1 MAGIN
6 LGGILK
12 NILGGDIDK
21 MDDQQLAEAIQR
33 VKDTEEAKPKTS
45 LGDLMCMPPKE
56 WSHHGV
62 GLVKYIAA
70 EGVTPCELCAP
81 LVGKYLTPIDGDFY
95 FNIAKKNHRD
105 PFCIQIVPATNEK
118 GGDECDL
125 PPYPE
130 DGALDVLD
138 FSIPHKWVED
148 IYDREHPQIAEDG
161 DDEDGASIQFD
172 RTSFEAGMFS
182 GYNPWSLMSAIH
194 SVAEEAEEDEDI
206 SWLIPAIDQ
215 AITSGLYGYALPRA
229 ERLRGDIFLRAG
241 NKVAALSAYRHAIS
255 LDPKIGLKRKVAA
268 MEKELGQDAG
278 L

>member
-1 MAGIN
+1 MAGID

-81 LVGKYLTPIDGDFY
+81 LVGKYLKPIDGVFY
-95 FNIAKKNHRD
+95 FDTAKGHHRD
-105 PFCIQIVPATNEK
+105 PFCIQIIPATNEK
-118 GGDECDL
+118 EGDECDL

-138 FSIPHKWVED
+138 FSIPHKWCED
-148 IYDREHPQIAEDG
+148 IYDREHPQIAEDE
-161 DDEDGASIQFD
+161 DDEGNTSTPFD
-172 RTSFEAGMFS
+172 RASFEAGMFS
-182 GYNPWSLMSAIH
+182 GYNPWSLMSAIQGVA
-194 SVAEEAEEDEDI
+194 SRAEEGEDI

-215 AITSGLYGYALPRA
+215 AINSGLYGYALPRA

-268 MEKELGQDAG
+268 MEKELGEDAG

>member
-6 LGGILK
+6 LGGILNK
-12 NILGGDIDK
+12 LLGGDISK

-33 VKDTEEAKPKTS
+33 VKDTEERRPKTS

-56 WSHHGV
+56 WSSHGV

-70 EGVTPCELCAP
+70 EGVTPCELCTP
-81 LVGKYLTPIDGDFY
+81 LVGKYLKPIDGVFY
-95 FNIAKKNHRD
+95 FDTAKGHHRD

-118 GGDECDL
+118 EGDECDL
-125 PPYPE
+125 PPYPD
-130 DGALDVLD
+130 DGALEVLD
-138 FSIPHKWVED
+138 FSIPHKWCED
-148 IYDREHPQIAEDG
+148 IYDREHPQIEEEG
-161 DDEDGASIQFD
+161 NDEDGSSIQFD
-172 RTSFEAGMFS
+172 RASFEAGVFS

-194 SVAEEAEEDEDI
+194 RVASRAEEGEDI
-206 SWLIPAIDQ
+206 SWLMSAIDQ
-215 AITSGLYGYALPRA
+215 AITDGLYGYELPRA

-241 NKVAALSAYRHAIS
+241 NKAAALAAYRHALS

-268 MEKELGQDAG
+268 MEKELGKDAS

>member
-81 LVGKYLTPIDGDFY
+81 LVGKYLKPIDGVFY
-95 FNIAKKNHRD
+95 FDTAKGHHRD
-105 PFCIQIVPATNEK
+105 PFCIQIVPAANEK
-118 GGDECDL
+118 EGDECDL

-130 DGALDVLD
+130 DGALEVLD
-138 FSIPHKWVED
+138 FSIPHKWCED
-148 IYDREHPQIAEDG
+148 IYAREHPAD
-161 DDEDGASIQFD
+161 DDEGEYIPPVALEKSD
-172 RTSFEAGMFS
+172 FEAGKYSDFDPLYLYSCVCYTKKM
-182 GYNPWSLMSAIH
+182 A
-194 SVAEEAEEDEDI
+194 EDEQGI
-206 SWLIPAIDQ
+206 TWLIAVLDQ
-215 AITSGLYGYALPRA
+215 AIAGGLGEYTFPRA
-229 ERLRGDIFLRAG
+229 ERLRGDLFLVAG
-241 NKVAALSAYRHAIS
+241 NKVAALSAYRHALS

-268 MEKELGQDAG
+268 MEKELGKDAG